1 MLRLLM
7 LLSSDALVLLFG
19 DECVNEEEC
28 VSGVC
33 LSERVLQAPQRWLTT
48 F

>member
-1 MLRLLM
+1 MPRLLM
-7 LLSSDALVLLFG
+7 LLSSDALILLLR

-28 VSGVC
+28 FSGVR
-33 LSERVLQAPQRWLTT
+33 LSEKVLQAPRRWLTK